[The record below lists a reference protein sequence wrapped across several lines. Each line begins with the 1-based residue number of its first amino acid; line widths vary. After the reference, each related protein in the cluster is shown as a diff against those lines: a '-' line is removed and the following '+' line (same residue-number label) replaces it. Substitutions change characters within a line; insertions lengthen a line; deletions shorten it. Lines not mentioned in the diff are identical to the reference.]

1 MRGGMSEGRVRWK
14 ARQRERHRERDG
26 ERERE
31 GEQNRT
37 RQPGI
42 KYICFLWY
50 QISID
55 GSYLPYCTHTLTHT
69 ASHGENPAMLKINYS
84 SVLWYCT
91 LDTQTHTAH
100 IYITDIYS
108 TQVKVAGQVLP
119 SCSAIQQELKGCIY
133 KHTVVCVCV
142 YVHASVTVCLCIAVW
157 LRKEKAAAEKED
169 KVAPCRP
176 HNNTPGIH
184 PSKHTAE

>member
-142 YVHASVTVCLCIAVW
+142 CARKCNSLSLYSCL
-157 LRKEKAAAEKED
+157 AEEGKGSSRE
-169 KVAPCRP
+169 RRQS
-176 HNNTPGIH
+176 G
-184 PSKHTAE
+184 SM

>member
-84 SVLWYCT
+84 SVLWYLC
-91 LDTQTHTAH
+91 
-100 IYITDIYS
+100 S
-108 TQVKVAGQVLP
+108 VQVLP

-142 YVHASVTVCLCIAVW
+142 CARKCNSLSLYSCL
-157 LRKEKAAAEKED
+157 AEEGKGSSRE
-169 KVAPCRP
+169 RRQS
-176 HNNTPGIH
+176 G
-184 PSKHTAE
+184 SM